1 MSNDIKIEIDISDIQ
16 EQLKKVSAIP
26 KGTTTAFK
34 RALNKTVVGMKT
46 DASKEMIENYTVKK
60 KDLSKTLKTHKA
72 NNSNLSA
79 LLLSQGRPIR
89 LIKFKHRK
97 NRKPGKAGKT
107 SAFTQVKKLSS
118 GGFIKKGTSKAF
130 IATVSYGK
138 DNESTTTGIFV
149 RTGVKQKR
157 KKGRYKDKITENI
170 DQLYGPGDVQMLSEK
185 SVKATIEKKAI
196 ERFNENLEHEINY
209 LLEEADK
216 K

>member
-1 MSNDIKIEIDISDIQ
+1 MSSDIEIEIDISDIQ
-16 EQLKKVSAIP
+16 EQLKKVSKIP

-34 RALNKTVVGMKT
+34 RALNRTVVGMKT
-46 DASKEMIENYTVKK
+46 DASKEMIENYTIKK
-60 KDLSKTLKTHKA
+60 KDLSKTLKAHKA

-79 LLLSQGRPIR
+79 MLSSQGRPIR

-97 NRKPGKAGKT
+97 NRKPGKVGKT
-107 SAFTQVKKLSS
+107 SAFAQVKKLSS
-118 GGFIKKGTSKAF
+118 GGLIKKATSKAF
-130 IATVSYGK
+130 VATVPYGK
-138 DNESTTTGIFV
+138 DNENTTTGIFV
-149 RTGVKQKR
+149 RTAVKQKR

-170 DQLYGPGDVQMLSEK
+170 EQLYGPGDVQMLSEK